1 MEGILIV
8 LIALAIIC
16 FAGRK
21 VNNSGGGTNIK
32 DAPKTKK
39 PKIQP
44 APQPKIK

>member
-16 FAGRK
+16 FAGK
-21 VNNSGGGTNIK
+21 SSHSGGGCNIK

-39 PKIQP
+39 PDIQP